1 MTLIFELLI
10 LIFFYHSPRK
20 EYIKLFETNTI
31 AASDVI
37 QALLPLLRQRG
48 QDKTKRIV
56 NISSTLGSLSLVST
70 LKFVGNVSPAYCA
83 SKAALNMITKIFAD
97 DLEEENFIVNSM
109 CPGWVQTDMGGKEA
123 PVKLEDS
130 ISGMLNTIE
139 NVATKENNGLFL
151 NFEGKIVAF

>member
-1 MTLIFELLI
+1 
-10 LIFFYHSPRK
+10 
-20 EYIKLFETNTI
+20 
-31 AASDVI
+31 
-37 QALLPLLRQRG
+37 
-48 QDKTKRIV
+48 
-56 NISSTLGSLSLVST
+56 
-70 LKFVGNVSPAYCA
+70 
-83 SKAALNMITKIFAD
+83 MITKIFAD

-151 NFEGKIVAF
+151 NFQGQIVAF

>member
-1 MTLIFELLI
+1 
-10 LIFFYHSPRK
+10 
-20 EYIKLFETNTI
+20 
-31 AASDVI
+31 
-37 QALLPLLRQRG
+37 
-48 QDKTKRIV
+48 
-56 NISSTLGSLSLVST
+56 
-70 LKFVGNVSPAYCA
+70 
-83 SKAALNMITKIFAD
+83 MITKIFAD

>member
-1 MTLIFELLI
+1 
-10 LIFFYHSPRK
+10 
-20 EYIKLFETNTI
+20 
-31 AASDVI
+31 
-37 QALLPLLRQRG
+37 
-48 QDKTKRIV
+48 
-56 NISSTLGSLSLVST
+56 
-70 LKFVGNVSPAYCA
+70 
-83 SKAALNMITKIFAD
+83 MITKIFAD

-151 NFEGKIVAF
+151 NFQGKIVAF